1 VPIAIHHQAVEAG
14 RTRDKGCIADVG
26 NALPVSSQVKRRS
39 LFLCIK
45 PLFDRMLQAVL
56 RAFALALAR
65 RSVTGDD
72 AGALMKER
80 FDSFL
85 TEMCD
90 AIVGCDARRGREAK
104 HIRRFLRMVMRHLH
118 TSVGV
123 QVDVEDETAI
133 GVSAACEA
141 TANLHATFEG
151 ENLSQDVGD
160 HQSAA
165 DAHVNIEMSLKDVAR
180 GKRALGNNVDA
191 AAVQASCAQEN
202 ELAQCHEGVLESEA
216 LYLGVALEEQCV
228 CEWSGLRIPAVL
240 CGMLSALSTPVDV
253 MLEALSGVAAVDDGA
268 AAMVFAELESL
279 CVGHAKDAEAVCG
292 AIVSKRSVHGAGL
305 DIGLL
310 RLWLRRLPD
319 SVSFESVL

>member
-1 VPIAIHHQAVEAG
+1 
-14 RTRDKGCIADVG
+14 
-26 NALPVSSQVKRRS
+26 
-39 LFLCIK
+39 
-45 PLFDRMLQAVL
+45 
-56 RAFALALAR
+56 
-65 RSVTGDD
+65 
-72 AGALMKER
+72 
-80 FDSFL
+80 
-85 TEMCD
+85 
-90 AIVGCDARRGREAK
+90 
-104 HIRRFLRMVMRHLH
+104 
-118 TSVGV
+118 
-123 QVDVEDETAI
+123 
-133 GVSAACEA
+133 
-141 TANLHATFEG
+141 
-151 ENLSQDVGD
+151 
-160 HQSAA
+160 
-165 DAHVNIEMSLKDVAR
+165 VNIEMSLNDVAR

-240 CGMLSALSTPVDV
+240 CGMLTALSTPVDV

>member
-1 VPIAIHHQAVEAG
+1 
-14 RTRDKGCIADVG
+14 
-26 NALPVSSQVKRRS
+26 
-39 LFLCIK
+39 
-45 PLFDRMLQAVL
+45 
-56 RAFALALAR
+56 
-65 RSVTGDD
+65 
-72 AGALMKER
+72 
-80 FDSFL
+80 
-85 TEMCD
+85 
-90 AIVGCDARRGREAK
+90 
-104 HIRRFLRMVMRHLH
+104 MVMRHLH

-123 QVDVEDETAI
+123 QVDVEDEIAI
-133 GVSAACEA
+133 GGSAACEA
-141 TANLHATFEG
+141 TANLHTTFEG
-151 ENLSQDVGD
+151 ENRIQDVGD

-165 DAHVNIEMSLKDVAR
+165 DAHVNIEMSLNDVAR

-240 CGMLSALSTPVDV
+240 CGMLTALSTPVDV

-310 RLWLRRLPD
+310 RLWLRKLPVA
-319 SVSFESVL
+319 VSCGCARFSLFVDCVCVCGRMAPRFV